1 MGDIRDPK
9 GKPPAPRWPVDA
21 QVSSGHASAKPDPK
35 SPAPVEARTAGR
47 VKHDERGNAVWDW
60 LKETGR
66 FCIESTSALLRR
78 LEVPEMRVEGLKDE
92 SLRLEDEGGRDEGG
106 GYDPYN
112 QKTPT
117 PVRKLSSSRSKPP
130 TRK

>member
-9 GKPPAPRWPVDA
+9 GKPPAARWPVDA
-21 QVSSGHASAKPDPK
+21 KASGGPAPAKPGQE
-35 SPAPVEARTAGR
+35 SPGSVEKRTAGR

-66 FCIESTSALLRR
+66 FCVESTSALLRR
-78 LEVPEMRVEGLKDE
+78 LEVPELRVEGQKDE
-92 SLRLEDEGGRDEGG
+92 SLRLENEGSRDEGG

-117 PVRKLSSSRSKPP
+117 PVRKLSTSGSKPP